1 MVNFFFKI
9 KRVIYILLKSLFD
22 LSGYAIYNSRIDKN
36 RSNSDDGLFLYNVKE
51 AVYNERKFNKFRNN
65 FFWKSIV
72 ENTSYN
78 EALIYLKNVD
88 KKYFNSPVSKS
99 KTIFEYLEKIDKL
112 FCAKTFF
119 FPTINKKISGNS
131 IRYLKQSTDIKKII
145 NHKKFEKVVEIGVGC
160 GLQCLIL
167 DQLSQIR
174 KYILVDVDLVL
185 KLSKKFLENFILKL
199 SYDFKTLNNFDNL
212 GKYDLVISNYA
223 FSELPKTLQL
233 MYLDKIILRS
243 KNGYLT
249 MNTGTKYSYNHNDKH
264 KHLSQQYLLSK
275 IKNSKIIEDP
285 IKIKSNYIIYW

>member
-1 MVNFFFKI
+1 MINFFKT
-9 KRVIYILLKSLFD
+9 KRFIYIWLRSLFD
-22 LSGYAIYNSRIDKN
+22 LTGFAVYNNRIDKN

-65 FFWKSIV
+65 FFWKSVV

-78 EALIYLKNVD
+78 EALIYLKNINR
-88 KKYFNSPVSKS
+88 KYLNNQNTENTK
-99 KTIFEYLEKIDKL
+99 IFEYLEQIDKL
-112 FCAKTFF
+112 FSAKTFYF
-119 FPTINKKISGNS
+119 STINKKISGNS
-131 IRYLKQSTDIKKII
+131 IRYLKQSADIKKIF
-145 NHKKFEKVVEIGVGC
+145 NKKKFKEVVEIGVGC

-167 DQLSQIR
+167 DHLLQIR

-199 SYDFKTLNNFDNL
+199 SYDFKTLNNFDNI

-223 FSELPKTLQL
+223 FSELPKNLQL
-233 MYLDKIILRS
+233 MYLDKIILRA

-275 IKNSKIIEDP
+275 IKNSKILEDP
-285 IKIKSNYIIYW
+285 INIKSNYIIYW

>member
-1 MVNFFFKI
+1 MINFFKI
-9 KRVIYILLKSLFD
+9 KRFIYILLRSLFD
-22 LSGYAIYNSRIDKN
+22 LTGHAVYNNRIDKN

-51 AVYNERKFNKFRNN
+51 AIYNEKKFNKFRNN
-65 FFWKSIV
+65 FFWKSVV

-78 EALIYLKNVD
+78 EALIYLKNID
-88 KKYFNSPVSKS
+88 KKYLNTLDSNNKN
-99 KTIFEYLEKIDKL
+99 IFEFLEKIDKL
-112 FCAKTFF
+112 FCAKTFN
-119 FPTINKKISGNS
+119 FPTINKRISGNS
-131 IRYLKQSTDIKKII
+131 IRYLKQSTDIKKKI
-145 NHKKFEKVVEIGVGC
+145 NSKKFEKVVEIGVGC

-167 DQLSQIR
+167 DQLLQIR

-199 SYDFKTLNNFDNL
+199 SYDFKTLNTFNNID
-212 GKYDLVISNYA
+212 KYDLVISNYA

-233 MYLDKIILRS
+233 MYLDKIILRA

-275 IKNSKIIEDP
+275 IKNSKILEDP
-285 IKIKSNYIIYW
+285 VNIKSNYIIYW